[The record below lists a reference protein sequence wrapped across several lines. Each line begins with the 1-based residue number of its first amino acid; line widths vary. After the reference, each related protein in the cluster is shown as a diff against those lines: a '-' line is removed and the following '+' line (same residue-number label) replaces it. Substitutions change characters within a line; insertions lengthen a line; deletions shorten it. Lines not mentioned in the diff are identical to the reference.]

1 MTTMTMYLKKSVFF
15 LCLMAISATI
25 FAQSKKVV
33 ADKIIASIGD
43 KIILKSDLDNTIN
56 DMERQGLDV
65 PPNAHCLLLEQAL
78 GLKALVVQ
86 AERDSIPVNEAEVEG
101 ELDKRIRYFI
111 SQYGSKDVLEQIA
124 GKSIFQLKEDFRP
137 ALTEQDL
144 ARSIR
149 GKIVENVRIT
159 PKEVQEYFDSIPADK
174 LPFYES
180 ELEIGEIV
188 IYPKPGR
195 ELETYAMDQLKEYK
209 KQVEEGTRKFE
220 TLASLYT
227 DDPGSKETGGLYE
240 VNRNEKQWDPI
251 FLSKAFT
258 LKDGQVSSVFKG
270 KHGYHIIQMVSRR
283 GDDATIRHILKIPQ
297 VSSIEISQAIEK
309 LDSVRNLLVDGKIQF
324 GEAVSKYSE
333 DDNSKFTGGRLTG
346 PDGSTVV
353 TIDQLDKDLVL
364 MLNQLK
370 IGEYSKASEFTDM
383 QGKKGVR
390 IVNIVS
396 KTEPHREN
404 MREDYDRI
412 AQRALEEKREE
423 TLDRWFHKSLPTFYI
438 KISPEYK
445 SCPEM
450 DKWNPVVMAV
460 N

>member
-1 MTTMTMYLKKSVFF
+1 MAASVSVF
-15 LCLMAISATI
+15 
-25 FAQSKKVV
+25 AQGKKVV
-33 ADKIIASIGD
+33 ADKIIASVGD
-43 KIILKSDLDNTIN
+43 KIILKSDIDNTIY
-56 DMERQGLDV
+56 DMERQNQEI
-65 PPNAHCLLLEQAL
+65 PPNADCLLLEQAL

-86 AERDSIPVNEAEVEG
+86 AERDSIPVNEAQVEG
-101 ELDKRIRYFI
+101 DLDNRVRYFI
-111 SQYGSKDVLEQIA
+111 NMYGSKEVLEQIA
-124 GKSIFQLKEDFRP
+124 GKSLFQFKEDFRP
-137 ALTEQDL
+137 ALADQDL
-144 ARSIR
+144 AKSIR
-149 GKIVENVRIT
+149 NKIVQNVRIT
-159 PKEVQEYFDSIPADK
+159 PKEVQEFFDSIPKDK

-180 ELEIGEIV
+180 EMEIGEIV

-195 ELETYAMDQLKEYK
+195 DLETYAMDQLKDYK
-209 KQVEEGTRKFE
+209 KQVEDGTRRFE
-220 TLASLYT
+220 VLASLYT
-227 DDPGSKETGGLYE
+227 DDPGSKQNGGLYE
-240 VNRNEKQWDPI
+240 INRNEKQWDPI
-251 FLSKAFT
+251 FLAKAFT

-297 VSSIEISQAIEK
+297 VSSIEINQSVEK

-333 DDNSKFTGGRLTG
+333 DDNSKFTGGLVTA
-346 PDGSTVV
+346 PDGGTVV

-364 MLNQLK
+364 MLKDLK

-390 IVNIVS
+390 IVNILS

-412 AQRALEEKREE
+412 AQRALEEKKGEALE
-423 TLDRWFHKSLPTFYI
+423 AWFQKSIPTFYI

-445 SCPEM
+445 KCPEM
-450 DKWNPVVMAV
+450 EKWNPVEIATAG

>member
-1 MTTMTMYLKKSVFF
+1 MYLKKSF
-15 LCLMAISATI
+15 LLVTLIAISATI
-25 FAQSKKVV
+25 FAQGKKVV

-43 KIILKSDLDNTIN
+43 KIILKSDIDNAIY
-56 DMERQGLDV
+56 DFERQGKEI
-65 PPNAHCLLLEQAL
+65 PPNTACLLLEQAL

-86 AERDSIPVNEAEVEG
+86 AERDSVPLDESEVEG
-101 ELDKRIRYFI
+101 ALDQRIRYFT
-111 SQYGSKDVLEQIA
+111 SMYGSKEMLEQIA
-124 GKSIFQLKEDFRP
+124 QKSVFQLKEDLRP
-137 ALTEQDL
+137 
-144 ARSIR
+144 SIADQISAKNIR
-149 GKIVENVRIT
+149 AKIVQNVRIT
-159 PKEVQEYFDSIPADK
+159 PKEVQEYFDSIPPDQ

-195 ELETYAMDQLKEYK
+195 DLETYAMDQLKEYK
-209 KQVEEGTRKFE
+209 KQVEEGSKRFE
-220 TLASLYT
+220 VLASLYT
-227 DDPGSKETGGLYE
+227 DDPGSKQSGGLYE

-251 FLSKAFT
+251 FLAKAFT

-297 VSSIEISQAIEK
+297 VSSIEINHAIEK
-309 LDSVRNLLVDGKIQF
+309 LDSVRNLLVEGKIQF

-346 PDGSTVV
+346 PEGSTVV

-364 MLNQLK
+364 MLNSLK

-383 QGKKGVR
+383 AGKKGVR

-412 AQRALEEKREE
+412 SQRALEEKREE
-423 TLDRWFHKSLPTFYI
+423 TLDQWFHKILPTFYI

-445 SCPEM
+445 TCPEM
-450 DKWNPVVMAV
+450 EKWSPVVMAA

>member
-1 MTTMTMYLKKSVFF
+1 MAASVSVF
-15 LCLMAISATI
+15 
-25 FAQSKKVV
+25 AQGKKVV

-43 KIILKSDLDNTIN
+43 KIILKSDIDNTIY
-56 DMERQGLDV
+56 DMERQNQEV
-65 PPNAHCLLLEQAL
+65 PPNADCLLLEQAL

-101 ELDKRIRYFI
+101 NLDNRIRYFI
-111 SQYGSKDVLEQIA
+111 SQYGSKEVLEQIA
-124 GKSIFQLKEDFRP
+124 GKSLFQFKEDFRP
-137 ALTEQDL
+137 ALAEQDL
-144 ARSIR
+144 AKSVRN
-149 GKIVENVRIT
+149 KIVENVRIT
-159 PKEVQEYFDSIPADK
+159 PMEVQEYYDSIPKDK

-180 ELEIGEIV
+180 EMEIGEIV
-188 IYPKPGR
+188 VYPKPGR
-195 ELETYAMDQLKEYK
+195 DLETYAMDQLKDYK
-209 KQVEEGTRKFE
+209 KQVEDGTKRFE
-220 TLASLYT
+220 VLASLYT

-240 VNRNEKQWDPI
+240 INRNEKQWDPI
-251 FLSKAFT
+251 FLAKAFT

-297 VSSIEISQAIEK
+297 VSSIEINQAIER

-324 GEAVSKYSE
+324 GEAVAKYSE
-333 DDNSKFTGGRLTG
+333 DDNSKFTGGRVTA
-346 PDGSTVV
+346 PDGGTVV

-364 MLNQLK
+364 MLKNLK
-370 IGEYSKASEFTDM
+370 IGEYSKAAEFTDL

-404 MREDYDRI
+404 MREDYDKI
-412 AQRALEEKREE
+412 SQRALEEKKGEALE
-423 TLDRWFHKSLPTFYI
+423 SWFQKSIPTFYI

-445 SCPEM
+445 KCPEM
-450 DKWNPVVMAV
+450 GKWNPVVIATAG

>member
-1 MTTMTMYLKKSVFF
+1 MYLKKSFF
-15 LCLMAISATI
+15 ILCLMATSVTI
-25 FAQSKKVV
+25 FAQGKKVV

-43 KIILKSDLDNTIN
+43 KIVLKSDLDNTIN

-65 PPNAHCLLLEQAL
+65 PPNAHCLMLEQAL
-78 GLKALVVQ
+78 GLKAMVVQ

-159 PKEVQEYFDSIPADK
+159 PKEVQDYFDSIPADK

-209 KQVEEGTRKFE
+209 KQVEDGTRRFE

-251 FLSKAFT
+251 FLAKAFT

-297 VSSIEISQAIEK
+297 VSSNEINQAIEK

-324 GEAVSKYSE
+324 GAAVSKYSE
-333 DDNSKFTGGRLTG
+333 DENSKFTGGRLTG
-346 PDGSTVV
+346 PDGSTIV

-370 IGEYSKASEFTDM
+370 IGEYSKAFEFTDM
-383 QGKKGVR
+383 SGKKGVR

-412 AQRALEEKREE
+412 SQRALEEKKEE
-423 TLDRWFHKSLPTFYI
+423 TLDIWFQKSLPTFYI
-438 KISPEYK
+438 KVSPEYRG
-445 SCPEM
+445 CPEM
-450 DKWNPVVMAV
+450 DKWNPVEIAGT
-460 N
+460 

>member
-1 MTTMTMYLKKSVFF
+1 MHIKKSLFV
-15 LCLMAISATI
+15 LCLMAASVSV
-25 FAQSKKVV
+25 FAQGKKVV

-43 KIILKSDLDNTIN
+43 KIILKSDIDNTIY
-56 DMERQGLDV
+56 DMERQNQEV
-65 PPNAHCLLLEQAL
+65 PPNANCLLLEQAL

-86 AERDSIPVNEAEVEG
+86 AERDSIPVNDAQVDG
-101 ELDKRIRYFI
+101 DLDNRIRYFI
-111 SQYGSKDVLEQIA
+111 SQYGSKEVLEQIS
-124 GKSIFQLKEDFRP
+124 GKSIFQFREDFRP
-137 ALTEQDL
+137 ALADQDL
-144 ARSIR
+144 AKSARA
-149 GKIVENVRIT
+149 KIVENVRIT
-159 PKEVQEYFDSIPADK
+159 PKEVQEYFDSIPKDK

-180 ELEIGEIV
+180 EMEIGEIV

-195 ELETYAMDQLKEYK
+195 DLETYAMDQLKEYK
-209 KQVEEGTRKFE
+209 KEVEAGTKRFE
-220 TLASLYT
+220 VLASLYT
-227 DDPGSKETGGLYE
+227 DDPGSKQTGGLYE
-240 VNRNEKQWDPI
+240 INRNEKQWDPI
-251 FLSKAFT
+251 FLAKAFT

-297 VSSIEISQAIEK
+297 VSSIEISQAVEK

-333 DDNSKFTGGRLTG
+333 DDNSKFTGGRVTA
-346 PDGSTVV
+346 PDGGTVV

-364 MLNQLK
+364 MLKNLK
-370 IGEYSKASEFTDM
+370 IGEYSKAAEFTDL

-412 AQRALEEKREE
+412 AQRAIEEKKGEALE
-423 TLDRWFHKSLPTFYI
+423 AWFQKSIPTFYI

-445 SCPEM
+445 ACPEM
-450 DKWNPVVMAV
+450 EKWNPVEIATAG

>member
-1 MTTMTMYLKKSVFF
+1 MTTITKYLKRSVFL
-15 LCLMAISATI
+15 LCLMAVSATM
-25 FAQSKKVV
+25 FAQGKKVV
-33 ADKIIASIGD
+33 ADKIIATIGD

-124 GKSIFQLKEDFRP
+124 GKSVFQLKEDFRP

-174 LPFYES
+174 LPFHES

-209 KQVEEGTRKFE
+209 KQVEDGTRKFE
-220 TLASLYT
+220 VLASLYT
-227 DDPGSKETGGLYE
+227 DDPGSKQTGGLYE

-297 VSSIEISQAIEK
+297 VSSIEIKQAVEK
-309 LDSVRNLLVDGKIQF
+309 LDSVRNLLVEGKIQF

-423 TLDRWFHKSLPTFYI
+423 TLDNWFHKSLPTFYI
-438 KISPEYK
+438 KITPEYR

-450 DKWNPVVMAV
+450 DKWNPVEMAV